1 LFGSGIPGHAKD
13 ITKTWPR
20 SNSIDMDHCMEWL
33 DMAGYF
39 IFIDVGTVKDMNMNE
54 QTRQNM
60 VIIKDKDLDMGF
72 L

>member
-1 LFGSGIPGHAKD
+1 
-13 ITKTWPR
+13 
-20 SNSIDMDHCMEWL
+20 MEWL